1 MSIAVG
7 EPTVLN
13 PAPAR
18 GAWAEAGASTL
29 GYMRRNRALLVG
41 LLFLLALLLFVVIGR
56 LTVDTEASR
65 PLSAGSLESPSRDL
79 PFGSD
84 KQGRDLYAVMVVG
97 TPLTFRIG
105 LIAGVL
111 GVSFGALVAFVSA
124 YYGGPIDSV

>member
-56 LTVDTEASR
+56 LTVDTEAADDHEEQQR
-65 PLSAGSLESPSRDL
+65 QQEEEADQQGPVAPHVA
-79 PFGSD
+79 
-84 KQGRDLYAVMVVG
+84 QGRGSGLGPGAARWRRVQNGRFADGDAH
-97 TPLTFRIG
+97 LTTSGR
-105 LIAGVL
+105 
-111 GVSFGALVAFVSA
+111 
-124 YYGGPIDSV
+124 